1 MIQQCLFLKLD
12 LGLTVK
18 ISLNIGC
25 FDAFGLLFFI
35 LQTPAEFL
43 ARYSAAIHNFT
54 FNNVKIMPA
63 SVPNIGFDLV
73 WAMALGLNKT
83 AERVAQLD
91 DSGCEDLSGDI
102 VPLEDFD
109 YSNEKMGCILR
120 QSIGSIKFDGLS
132 VSHMFYNVCWVFLL
146 NSIQNENIY
155 LNSWLLN
162 LFFNAGTPTC
172 TV

>member
-1 MIQQCLFLKLD
+1 MIYDSAMIFLQLN

-18 ISLNIGC
+18 ISLNVGC
-25 FDAFGLLFFI
+25 FDDFSLFFL

-43 ARYSAAIHNFT
+43 AKYSAAIHNFT
-54 FNNVKIMPA
+54 FNNIKIMPA

-120 QSIGSIKFDGLS
+120 QSIGSITFDGLS

-146 NSIQNENIY
+146 NRTQNENIC
-155 LNSWLLN
+155 LNSLLSH
-162 LFFNAGTPTC
+162 
-172 TV
+172 